1 MPDMMV
7 QLAVINSTL
16 TPTWDNL
23 ENHTATLIRTAY
35 MNSWDALHSSFDYNA
50 TRTVTLEQAEQRLQ
64 ASVSFARLFGRLGVT
79 LLLPV
84 SGILVRHMQM
94 QRERAMIVDEV
105 AILLTDPGEVVERNL
120 RLWRG

>member
-1 MPDMMV
+1 
-7 QLAVINSTL
+7 
-16 TPTWDNL
+16 
-23 ENHTATLIRTAY
+23 
-35 MNSWDALHSSFDYNA
+35 MNSWDALHSSFDYND

-64 ASVSFARLFGRLGVT
+64 ASVSFARLFGWLGVT